1 MAESSGK
8 GAKIL
13 LIISVIILAMTVL
26 FTAAY
31 ALVLGPDAKFGPNA
45 QKGGS
50 SAGTETDGEAA
61 PFVDMSE
68 LTETPDW
75 QKDEID
81 LEEAAKQIEAAKP
94 DEPKPDDPKPDDPK
108 PDEPKPDE
116 PKPIENPFKDVT
128 ETDYFYEPALWGAAN
143 GILFGDMLSPADDCT
158 RAQAMTFLWREA
170 GSPEPLLK
178 VSPFTDV
185 AESDYFYKPVLW
197 AFENGLISTPSDGR
211 FNPANTCTRAQ
222 IMLFLYRLEGGS
234 AAGLKNPYSDVSEG
248 SYYYDAALWAYD
260 RGIVADTSFNADATC
275 TRGQFITF
283 MYRCFA
289 E

>member
-13 LIISVIILAMTVL
+13 LIISVIILALTVL

-94 DEPKPDDPKPDDPK
+94 DEPKP
-108 PDEPKPDE
+108 
-116 PKPIENPFKDVT
+116 IENPFKDVT
-128 ETDYFYEPALWGAAN
+128 ETDYSMSRPSGAQRTA
-143 GILFGDMLSPADDCT
+143 S
-158 RAQAMTFLWREA
+158 
-170 GSPEPLLK
+170 S
-178 VSPFTDV
+178 S
-185 AESDYFYKPVLW
+185 
-197 AFENGLISTPSDGR
+197 
-211 FNPANTCTRAQ
+211 
-222 IMLFLYRLEGGS
+222 
-234 AAGLKNPYSDVSEG
+234 
-248 SYYYDAALWAYD
+248 
-260 RGIVADTSFNADATC
+260 ATC
-275 TRGQFITF
+275 SRPRTTVPACR
-283 MYRCFA
+283 R
-289 E
+289 